1 MKLLVYLDMEHNH
14 SNLIYG
20 FLLSF
25 FVCGLGVSLAF
36 LSTSGADLHSKI
48 VVIVSATLLI
58 SAGVIML
65 KTTFKKRDN
74 CPICFERYH
83 FGRKK

>member
-1 MKLLVYLDMEHNH
+1 MEHNH

-25 FVCGLGVSLAF
+25 FVFGLGVSMVF
-36 LSTSGADLHSKI
+36 LSPSGTDLHSKI
-48 VVIVSATLLI
+48 VVLVSATLLI
-58 SAGVIML
+58 SAGIIML
-65 KTTFKKRDN
+65 RSTFKKRDN